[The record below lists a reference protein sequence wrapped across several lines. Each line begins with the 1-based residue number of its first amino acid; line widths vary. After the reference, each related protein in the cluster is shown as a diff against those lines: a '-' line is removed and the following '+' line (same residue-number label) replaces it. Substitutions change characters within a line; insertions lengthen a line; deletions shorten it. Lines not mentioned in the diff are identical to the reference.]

1 LPSNNPTGLNGP
13 YGQLMEQLKRVISA
27 AIILPPLLFFLY
39 YSTTGFFLAFT
50 LILAAISLR
59 EYFQMLAL
67 SQCPTYPRI
76 SYLLVFLLII
86 SAYVNTTS
94 LLPLAATLTIIALT
108 LNALF
113 TNQAPHQR
121 FLALLHSFFGILFI
135 GWSLSHLVL
144 LRGLPDGKS
153 YVLFLCAIVWIG
165 DSIAMYVGKL
175 IGRHKISVSISPG
188 KTWEGATGGLIGGLA
203 AAVASRNYLVPQL
216 TLGQCLLLALL
227 LSTTAQISDLGE
239 SMIKRYTGV
248 KDSGELIP
256 GHGGLL
262 DRIDSLLFAAPT
274 FVYTLKLL
282 NQGTAL

>member
-1 LPSNNPTGLNGP
+1 
-13 YGQLMEQLKRVISA
+13 MEQLKRVISA
-27 AIILPPLLFFLY
+27 AIILPPLLCFLY
-39 YSTTGFFLAFT
+39 YTTAGFFLALT
-50 LILAAISLR
+50 LILVAISLR

-76 SYLLVFLLII
+76 SYLLAFLLVF
-86 SAYVNTTS
+86 SAYLNAIS
-94 LLPLAATLTIIALT
+94 LLPLMATLTIIALT
-108 LNALF
+108 INALS
-113 TNQAPHQR
+113 TDQSPYQR
-121 FLALLHSFFGILFI
+121 FLALLHSFFGIFFI

-144 LRGLPDGKS
+144 LRGLPDGKL
-153 YVLFLCAIVWIG
+153 YILFLCAIVWVG
-165 DSIAMYVGKL
+165 DSIAMYVGKM
-175 IGRHKISVSISPG
+175 IGRHKMSMSISPG
-188 KTWEGATGGLIGGLA
+188 KTWEGATGGLIGGLV

-227 LSTTAQISDLGE
+227 LSTTAQISDLCE

-274 FVYTLKLL
+274 FVYTLRLL
-282 NQGTAL
+282 NHGLAP